1 MSEQNKPQDTVVNP
15 NEFVFL
21 GFGQRMMASIIDTF
35 IQMLILTPIVIL
47 FFPHLLSVN
56 LPYDPKLMAGLQW
69 LILAILTPFLLV
81 FWQSSQSTL
90 GKMVFHSK
98 IVDATTGEKP
108 TIKQFLLRFVGYMV
122 VSFTLGIGFIW
133 ILFDARKQGWHDKM
147 ANTVVV
153 KVVPDS
159 SKASL
164 P

>member
-1 MSEQNKPQDTVVNP
+1 MSEKNKPQDAIVNP
-15 NEFVFL
+15 TEFVYL
-21 GFGQRMMASIIDTF
+21 GFGQRMMASIIDT
-35 IQMLILTPIVIL
+35 ITQMLILTPTVIL

-56 LPYDPKLMAGLQW
+56 LPYDPKLIVELQW
-69 LILAILTPFLLV
+69 IFLAILTLFLLV

-98 IVDATTGEKP
+98 IVDVTEKP
-108 TIKQFLLRFVGYMV
+108 TIKQLLLRFVGYMV

-153 KVVPDS
+153 KTH
-159 SKASL
+159 
-164 P
+164 

>member
-1 MSEQNKPQDTVVNP
+1 
-15 NEFVFL
+15 
-21 GFGQRMMASIIDTF
+21 
-35 IQMLILTPIVIL
+35 
-47 FFPHLLSVN
+47 
-56 LPYDPKLMAGLQW
+56 
-69 LILAILTPFLLV
+69 
-81 FWQSSQSTL
+81 
-90 GKMVFHSK
+90 MVFHSK

-108 TIKQFLLRFVGYMV
+108 TIKQLLLRFVGYMV

>member
-15 NEFVFL
+15 NEFVYL

-56 LPYDPKLMAGLQW
+56 LPHDPKLMAELQW
-69 LILAILTPFLLV
+69 LFLAILTPFLLV

-98 IVDATTGEKP
+98 IVDDD
-108 TIKQFLLRFVGYMV
+108 
-122 VSFTLGIGFIW
+122 W
-133 ILFDARKQGWHDKM
+133 
-147 ANTVVV
+147 
-153 KVVPDS
+153 
-159 SKASL
+159 
-164 P
+164 

>member
-1 MSEQNKPQDTVVNP
+1 MREQNVIVKPS
-15 NEFVFL
+15 EFVYL
-21 GFGQRMMASIIDTF
+21 GFGQRVLASIIDTI

-56 LPYDPKLMAGLQW
+56 LPYDPKLMGGATM
-69 LILAILTPFLLV
+69 AISGHFNPFLLV

-90 GKMVFHSK
+90 GKMVFNSK
-98 IVDATTGEKP
+98 IVDATTGGKP
-108 TIKQFLLRFVGYMV
+108 TIKQFLLRFLGYMV

>member
-15 NEFVFL
+15 NEFVYL

-56 LPYDPKLMAGLQW
+56 LPYDPKLMAELQW
-69 LILAILTPFLLV
+69 LFLAILTPFLLV

-98 IVDATTGEKP
+98 IVDALFGFCLMHVNKAGTTKWP
-108 TIKQFLLRFVGYMV
+108 IRLLLKSYQIHQKHLYLK
-122 VSFTLGIGFIW
+122 S
-133 ILFDARKQGWHDKM
+133 ILPSPIRHF
-147 ANTVVV
+147 ANGVAVVV
-153 KVVPDS
+153 QN
-159 SKASL
+159 AC
-164 P
+164 